1 MFSDSGS
8 VQVEGNEGRY
18 VHIIHGVYDMNEEE
32 RDTFRFDLALCL
44 LVGIVIAFCLI
55 NIIFK

>member
-1 MFSDSGS
+1 
-8 VQVEGNEGRY
+8 
-18 VHIIHGVYDMNEEE
+18 MNEEE

-44 LVGIVIAFCLI
+44 LVGIVIAFYLI

>member
-1 MFSDSGS
+1 VLSSS
-8 VQVEGNEGRY
+8 CAIQVEGNEGRY